1 MLIWKLFPV
10 EKRLHRAPLHIVMG
24 QYAHDHPHPVAVDRY
39 EVLECVRDPSS
50 YFLHL
55 ALRQSPPSCCFF
67 SSWRPTSMHTSS
79 LSQLPLREEAGKTK
93 CQFRNAL
100 TRRTTRM
107 SACSAQR
114 TDHGDSWRC
123 RSSFRVCWKSHS
135 GSFLSGTTCSVHT
148 QEVSLSVLLFTSSQ
162 ITRRKK
168 SVFAHMTFRKIPLH
182 SS

>member
-10 EKRLHRAPLHIVMG
+10 EKRLRRAPLHIVMG
-24 QYAHDHPHPVAVDRY
+24 QYAHDHPHLVVVDRC
-39 EVLECVRDPSS
+39 EVLECARDPSS

-79 LSQLPLREEAGKTK
+79 CRNFQSGQKQGRPNVRLNTHPLAGPDGCLHAPHHEPIMRFLALSFFFPRLLEIPLRKSPFGNNLQ
-93 CQFRNAL
+93 C
-100 TRRTTRM
+100 
-107 SACSAQR
+107 
-114 TDHGDSWRC
+114 
-123 RSSFRVCWKSHS
+123 SHS
-135 GSFLSGTTCSVHT
+135 
-148 QEVSLSVLLFTSSQ
+148 EVSLSVLLFTSSP
-162 ITRRKK
+162 ITRRKT